1 VKVAYIAS
9 RYPHVSHTFIR
20 REVESLRALGVEVH
34 TFSTRPSE
42 TASGFG
48 PADELAAQSTT
59 YLLPVA
65 AGVLVRSHLQAL
77 RRSPSGYVRTL
88 AHTFRGSPPGVKNHL
103 WRLFYLVEGILL
115 WAHCRDRGVRHVHA
129 HFANVGADVARVAA
143 RFGSQVGRDGP
154 WSWSFTM
161 HGATEFYDVADH
173 DLAGKSADADAVL
186 CISDYCRSQLMYL
199 TQPEAWERFHVVHCG
214 VDLDAFRPS
223 DRSAEAGEP
232 APLRVLAVGRLT
244 AAKGFQILIEAVAD
258 LVRRGVD
265 IELTIAGEGPD
276 RRDIEKLV
284 AELGVGDRVRLPGM
298 VPPNEVRAY
307 YDASDVFCLSSFAEG
322 VPVVLMEAM
331 ACGLPVVSSG
341 ITGVPEL
348 VEEGV
353 SGFLVPPARP
363 DLLADALDRLTDPAV
378 RSRMGEAGRSK
389 VGRSYDIA
397 KVGPQ
402 VRAVLELMPGCRT

>member
-20 REVESLRALGVEVH
+20 REVEALRALGVEVH

-48 PADELAAQSTT
+48 PADELAARSTT
-59 YLLPVA
+59 YLLPVS
-65 AGVLVRSHLQAL
+65 AGFLVRSHLRAL
-77 RRSPSGYVRTL
+77 VRAPSGYLRTL
-88 AHTFRGSPPGVKNHL
+88 AATLRGSPGGVRNHL
-103 WRLFYLVEGILL
+103 WRLFYFAEGIML
-115 WAHCRDRGVRHVHA
+115 WAHCRARGVSHVHA

-143 RFGSQVGRDGP
+143 RFGASDPRGGP

-161 HGATEFYDVADH
+161 HGATEFYDVIEH
-173 DLAGKSADADAVL
+173 DLAAKATDADAVL

-199 TQPEAWERFHVVHCG
+199 TDPPAWERFHVVHCG
-214 VDLDAFRPS
+214 VDLDAFRPVERHPGS
-223 DRSAEAGEP
+223 G
-232 APLRVLAVGRLT
+232 PLRVLSVGRLS
-244 AAKGFQILIEAVAD
+244 ASKGFQVLVEAVAE

-265 IELTIAGEGPD
+265 LELTIAGEGPD

-298 VPPNEVRAY
+298 VPPNEVRGY
-307 YDASDVFCLSSFAEG
+307 YDAADVFCLSSFAEG

-331 ACGLPVVSSG
+331 ACGLPVVSSA

-348 VEEGV
+348 VEQGV
-353 SGFLVPPARP
+353 NGLLVPPARP
-363 DLLADALDRLTDPAV
+363 DLLADALGELTDPDR
-378 RSRMGEAGRSK
+378 RSTLGAAGRSK
-389 VGRSYDIA
+389 VRSSYDIA
-397 KVGPQ
+397 EVGSE
-402 VRAVLELMPGCRT
+402 VRAVLSGMPGCRT